1 MPGKGKPCDVVGVV
15 RSDSCRCAIYGWAR
29 SACPKAYPGSAQ
41 VGALDLL
48 KSPGVDAGERSDND
62 RGVGSG
68 SEDLRNTSTHP
79 NICESRLVAGVTH
92 LHYQKEV
99 AIVNKS
105 EWAHQLG
112 AIILGSFLRC
122 DACTV
127 VPKPISRFVFALA
140 ASTVA

>member
-15 RSDSCRCAIYGWAR
+15 RSGSCRCAIYGWAR

-41 VGALDLL
+41 VGVLELL
-48 KSPGVDAGERSDND
+48 KSPGVDAGERSDID

-68 SEDLRNTSTHP
+68 SEDLRSTVKGGNGCRDVSTHP

-92 LHYQKEV
+92 LRYQKEV

-112 AIILGSFLRC
+112 AIILGSYLRC
-122 DACTV
+122 DA
-127 VPKPISRFVFALA
+127 
-140 ASTVA
+140 